1 MDFPTRCRRQKNLPN
16 EDHIVKKITA
26 SDILGFEQ
34 WEKVRSVLRS
44 LFIHEKER
52 RRLAVGSHLTF
63 LFENTATVW
72 YQIEEMIRSERM
84 TDAAAINHE
93 IDTYNELIPACGEIS
108 ATLLIEFA
116 EAKERDAALRR
127 LVGIEKN
134 LWLVLGDKRVP
145 LEFDGRQMSSERVS
159 SVQFVRFNVAMEPEA
174 FLRLAESNQIAIVA
188 THPNL
193 GAEARIS
200 GDLAKSLAEDLA
212 DG

>member
-1 MDFPTRCRRQKNLPN
+1 M
-16 EDHIVKKITA
+16 KKITA
-26 SDILGFEQ
+26 SDLLGFEQ
-34 WEKVRSVLRS
+34 WEKVRTVLRP

-72 YQIEEMIRSERM
+72 YQIQEMIRSEQM

-93 IDTYNELIPACGEIS
+93 IDTYNELIPARGEIS

-127 LVGIEKN
+127 LVGIEKH

-145 LEFDGRQMSSERVS
+145 LAFDDRQMSTERVS
-159 SVQFVRFNVAMEPEA
+159 SVQFVRFNLAMEQDA
-174 FLRLAESNQIAIVA
+174 FLKLAESHRVAIVA

-193 GAEARIS
+193 GAEAHIS

-212 DG
+212 EA

>member
-1 MDFPTRCRRQKNLPN
+1 M
-16 EDHIVKKITA
+16 KKI
-26 SDILGFEQ
+26 SDKDLLGVEQ
-34 WEKVRSVLRS
+34 WERVRTVLRP

-84 TDAAAINHE
+84 TDAAAIQHE
-93 IDTYNELIPACGEIS
+93 IDTYNELIPARGEIS

-127 LVGIEKN
+127 LVGIEKH
-134 LWLVLGDKRVP
+134 LSLKLGDIRVP
-145 LEFDGRQMSSERVS
+145 LKFDDRQMSSERVS
-159 SVQFVRFNVAMEPEA
+159 SVQFVRFNVAKDA
-174 FLRLAESNQIAIVA
+174 DSFLKLAQANQVA
-188 THPNL
+188 LQADHPNL
-193 GAEARIS
+193 GAEAFIG

-212 DG
+212 D